1 MKKILYRNILI
12 DCLIF
17 FFIALISSSVIIW
30 VFQAVNYLDLIVDEG
45 RDYQIYF
52 KYTLLSFPKIISK
65 LIPFVIFFSIFY
77 VISKYE
83 INNELMILWNIGIN
97 KIEFVNFFLKFS
109 FIILI
114 TQLFLTIYLVPA
126 SLEESRSIIR
136 DSEINIEEG
145 FFKSKKFND
154 TIKGLIIYVE
164 EKDKNNFLRNV
175 YIKKQINDNSFQ
187 ITFAKEGKFVTRGND
202 TILEL
207 YDGRTINENNG
218 KDSYF
223 TFSKSDFNFTN
234 NETRIFKINKV
245 QEIPTIDYFIC
256 LNKIL
261 NFGLKITNQIN
272 ENSKYKCSIQGLKD
286 IYEELY
292 KRFVIPFYIPILILI
307 SQLLIIKSKEDK
319 NYSKYKFIIFLIGV
333 MIIIFSETTLNKIN
347 SNFLE
352 NMKLIFLPIMI
363 TLTLYFF
370 YFYIFKLKFIKKNI

>member
-175 YIKKQINDNSFQ
+175 YIKKQINNNSFQ
-187 ITFAKEGKFVTRGND
+187 ITFAKQGKFISRGND

-363 TLTLYFF
+363 ILTLYFF

>member
-175 YIKKQINDNSFQ
+175 YIKKQINNNSFQ
-187 ITFAKEGKFVTRGND
+187 ITFAKQGKFISRGND

-261 NFGLKITNQIN
+261 KFGLKITNQIN

-363 TLTLYFF
+363 ILTLYFF

>member
-187 ITFAKEGKFVTRGND
+187 ITFAKQGKFISRGND

-223 TFSKSDFNFTN
+223 TFSKSDFYFTN

-307 SQLLIIKSKEDK
+307 SQLLIVKSKEDK

>member
-17 FFIALISSSVIIW
+17 FFIALISSSVIMW

-164 EKDKNNFLRNV
+164 EKDKNNLLRNV
-175 YIKKQINDNSFQ
+175 YIKKQINNNSFQ
-187 ITFAKEGKFVTRGND
+187 ITFAKQGKFITRGND

-307 SQLLIIKSKEDK
+307 SQLLIIKSKEDR
-319 NYSKYKFIIFLIGV
+319 NYPKYKFIIFLIGV

-363 TLTLYFF
+363 ILTLYFF

>member
-175 YIKKQINDNSFQ
+175 YIKKQINNNSFQ
-187 ITFAKEGKFVTRGND
+187 ITFAKQGKFISRGNN

-223 TFSKSDFNFTN
+223 TFSKSDFDFTN

-363 TLTLYFF
+363 ILTLYFF

>member
-187 ITFAKEGKFVTRGND
+187 ITFAKQGKFITRGND

>member
-45 RDYQIYF
+45 RDYQIYL

-136 DSEINIEEG
+136 DSEINI
-145 FFKSKKFND
+145 
-154 TIKGLIIYVE
+154 
-164 EKDKNNFLRNV
+164 
-175 YIKKQINDNSFQ
+175 
-187 ITFAKEGKFVTRGND
+187 
-202 TILEL
+202 
-207 YDGRTINENNG
+207 
-218 KDSYF
+218 
-223 TFSKSDFNFTN
+223 
-234 NETRIFKINKV
+234 
-245 QEIPTIDYFIC
+245 
-256 LNKIL
+256 
-261 NFGLKITNQIN
+261 
-272 ENSKYKCSIQGLKD
+272 
-286 IYEELY
+286 
-292 KRFVIPFYIPILILI
+292 
-307 SQLLIIKSKEDK
+307 
-319 NYSKYKFIIFLIGV
+319 
-333 MIIIFSETTLNKIN
+333 
-347 SNFLE
+347 
-352 NMKLIFLPIMI
+352 
-363 TLTLYFF
+363 
-370 YFYIFKLKFIKKNI
+370 

>member
-17 FFIALISSSVIIW
+17 FFIALISSSVIMW

-175 YIKKQINDNSFQ
+175 YIKKQINNNLFQ
-187 ITFAKEGKFVTRGND
+187 ITFAKQGKFITRGND

-307 SQLLIIKSKEDK
+307 SQLLIIKSKEDR
-319 NYSKYKFIIFLIGV
+319 NYPKYKFIIFLIGV

-363 TLTLYFF
+363 ILTLYFF

>member
-175 YIKKQINDNSFQ
+175 YIKKQINNNSFQ
-187 ITFAKEGKFVTRGND
+187 ITFAKQGKFITRGND

>member
-17 FFIALISSSVIIW
+17 FFIALISSSIIIW

-52 KYTLLSFPKIISK
+52 KYILLSFPKIISK

-175 YIKKQINDNSFQ
+175 YIKKQINNNLFQ
-187 ITFAKEGKFVTRGND
+187 ITFAKQGKFITRGND

-319 NYSKYKFIIFLIGV
+319 NYPKYKFIIFLIGV

-363 TLTLYFF
+363 ILTLYFF

>member
-17 FFIALISSSVIIW
+17 FFIALISSSVIMW

-45 RDYQIYF
+45 RDYQIYL

-175 YIKKQINDNSFQ
+175 YIKKQINNNLFQ
-187 ITFAKEGKFVTRGND
+187 ITFAKQGKFITRGND

-307 SQLLIIKSKEDK
+307 SQLLIIKSKEDR
-319 NYSKYKFIIFLIGV
+319 NYPKYKFIIFLIGV

-363 TLTLYFF
+363 ILTLYFF

>member
-175 YIKKQINDNSFQ
+175 YIKKQINNNSFQ
-187 ITFAKEGKFVTRGND
+187 ITFAKQGKFITRGND

-352 NMKLIFLPIMI
+352 NMKLIFLPIMM

>member
-175 YIKKQINDNSFQ
+175 YIKKQINNNSFQ
-187 ITFAKEGKFVTRGND
+187 ITFAKQGKFISRGND

-272 ENSKYKCSIQGLKD
+272 ENSKYKCSIRGLKD

-319 NYSKYKFIIFLIGV
+319 NYPKYKFIIFLIGV

-363 TLTLYFF
+363 ILTLYFF

>member
-17 FFIALISSSVIIW
+17 FFIALISSSIIIW

-52 KYTLLSFPKIISK
+52 KYILLSFPKIISK

-175 YIKKQINDNSFQ
+175 YIKKQINNNLFQ
-187 ITFAKEGKFVTRGND
+187 ITFAKQGKFITRGND

-363 TLTLYFF
+363 ILTLYFF

>member
-175 YIKKQINDNSFQ
+175 YIKKQINNNSFQ
-187 ITFAKEGKFVTRGND
+187 ITFAKQGKFISRGND

-319 NYSKYKFIIFLIGV
+319 NYPKYKFIIFLIGV

-363 TLTLYFF
+363 ILTLYFF

>member
-17 FFIALISSSVIIW
+17 FFIALISSSIIIW

-52 KYTLLSFPKIISK
+52 KYILLSFPKIISK

-164 EKDKNNFLRNV
+164 EKDKNNLLRNV
-175 YIKKQINDNSFQ
+175 YIKKQINNNSFQ
-187 ITFAKEGKFVTRGND
+187 ITFAKQGKFITRGND

-363 TLTLYFF
+363 ILTLYFF

>member
-17 FFIALISSSVIIW
+17 FFIALISSSIIIW

-52 KYTLLSFPKIISK
+52 KYILLSFPKIISK

-175 YIKKQINDNSFQ
+175 YIKKQINNNLFQ
-187 ITFAKEGKFVTRGND
+187 ITFAKQGKFITRGND

-333 MIIIFSETTLNKIN
+333 MIIIFSESTLNKIN

-363 TLTLYFF
+363 ILTLYFF

>member
-175 YIKKQINDNSFQ
+175 YIKKQINNNSFQ
-187 ITFAKEGKFVTRGND
+187 ITFAKQGKFITRGND

-292 KRFVIPFYIPILILI
+292 KRFVIPFYIPIVILI

>member
-17 FFIALISSSVIIW
+17 FFIALISSSIIIW

-52 KYTLLSFPKIISK
+52 KYILLSFPKIISK

-175 YIKKQINDNSFQ
+175 YIKKQINNNLFQ
-187 ITFAKEGKFVTRGND
+187 ITFAKQGKFITRGND

-319 NYSKYKFIIFLIGV
+319 NYPKYKFIIFLIGV
-333 MIIIFSETTLNKIN
+333 MIIIFSESTLNKIN

-363 TLTLYFF
+363 ILTLYFF

>member
-1 MKKILYRNILI
+1 M
-12 DCLIF
+12 
-17 FFIALISSSVIIW
+17 W

-164 EKDKNNFLRNV
+164 EKDKNNLLRNV
-175 YIKKQINDNSFQ
+175 YIKKQINNNSFQ
-187 ITFAKEGKFVTRGND
+187 ITFAKQGKFITRGND

-307 SQLLIIKSKEDK
+307 SQLLIIKSKEDR
-319 NYSKYKFIIFLIGV
+319 NYPKYKFIIFLIGV

-363 TLTLYFF
+363 ILTLYFF

>member
-1 MKKILYRNILI
+1 MI

-175 YIKKQINDNSFQ
+175 YIKKQINNNSFQ
-187 ITFAKEGKFVTRGND
+187 ITFAKQGKFITRGND

-319 NYSKYKFIIFLIGV
+319 NYPKYKFIIFLIGV

-363 TLTLYFF
+363 ILTLYFF

>member
-65 LIPFVIFFSIFY
+65 LIPFVIFFTIFY

-175 YIKKQINDNSFQ
+175 YIKKQINNNSFQ
-187 ITFAKEGKFVTRGND
+187 ITFAKQGKFITRGND

>member
-17 FFIALISSSVIIW
+17 FFIALISSSVIMW

-45 RDYQIYF
+45 RDYQIYL

-164 EKDKNNFLRNV
+164 EKDKNNLLRNV
-175 YIKKQINDNSFQ
+175 YIKKQINNNSFQ
-187 ITFAKEGKFVTRGND
+187 ITFAKQGKFITRGND

-319 NYSKYKFIIFLIGV
+319 NYPKYKFIIFLIGV

-363 TLTLYFF
+363 ILTLYFF

>member
-30 VFQAVNYLDLIVDEG
+30 VFQAVNYLELIVDEG

-83 INNELMILWNIGIN
+83 LNNELMILWNIGIN

-164 EKDKNNFLRNV
+164 ELEKNEAIDKKLLRYMTVKVKDFDLDTN
-175 YIKKQINDNSFQ
+175 Y
-187 ITFAKEGKFVTRGND
+187 FAKREDGEKF
-202 TILEL
+202 EKKE
-207 YDGRTINENNG
+207 RT
-218 KDSYF
+218 
-223 TFSKSDFNFTN
+223 
-234 NETRIFKINKV
+234 
-245 QEIPTIDYFIC
+245 
-256 LNKIL
+256 
-261 NFGLKITNQIN
+261 
-272 ENSKYKCSIQGLKD
+272 
-286 IYEELY
+286 
-292 KRFVIPFYIPILILI
+292 
-307 SQLLIIKSKEDK
+307 
-319 NYSKYKFIIFLIGV
+319 
-333 MIIIFSETTLNKIN
+333 
-347 SNFLE
+347 SN
-352 NMKLIFLPIMI
+352 
-363 TLTLYFF
+363 
-370 YFYIFKLKFIKKNI
+370 

>member
-65 LIPFVIFFSIFY
+65 LIPFVIFFSIYY
-77 VISKYE
+77 VISRYE
-83 INNELMILWNIGIN
+83 ANNELIILWNIGIN

-187 ITFAKEGKFVTRGND
+187 ITFAKQGKFITRGND

>member
-175 YIKKQINDNSFQ
+175 YIKKQINNNSFQ
-187 ITFAKEGKFVTRGND
+187 ITFAKQGKFITRGND

-286 IYEELY
+286 IYGEGFKKIAAEQMSLIEQISGHIEHINKGITQMIEARKKANTLDDMEACAFAYCNEVKPFFDDIRYHCDKLELLVDDELWPLVKY
-292 KRFVIPFYIPILILI
+292 RE
-307 SQLLIIKSKEDK
+307 LL
-319 NYSKYKFIIFLIGV
+319 F
-333 MIIIFSETTLNKIN
+333 TR
-347 SNFLE
+347 
-352 NMKLIFLPIMI
+352 
-363 TLTLYFF
+363 
-370 YFYIFKLKFIKKNI
+370 

>member
-154 TIKGLIIYVE
+154 TIKGLIIYIE

-175 YIKKQINDNSFQ
+175 YIKKQINNNSFQ
-187 ITFAKEGKFVTRGND
+187 ITFAKQGKFISRGND

>member
-175 YIKKQINDNSFQ
+175 YIKKQINNNSFQ
-187 ITFAKEGKFVTRGND
+187 ITFAKQGKFISRGND